1 MAGKLAA
8 LKQYPPLKFASP
20 AIIVHYAMAAI
31 VKTIRPLR
39 SEQSMF
45 RFTTTEQV
53 LFECEARV
61 HLLYVKRLQLISE
74 CSSGRELLCGTFLSA
89 QESSICHCNI
99 KKNEHYKFLCWA
111 ESPTY

>member
-8 LKQYPPLKFASP
+8 LKQYPPLQFASP
-20 AIIVHYAMAAI
+20 AINVHYAMAAI
-31 VKTIRPLR
+31 VKNIRPLR

-53 LFECEARV
+53 LFECETRV

-74 CSSGRELLCGTFLSA
+74 RSNRSAVCVALLSKRPSP
-89 QESSICHCNI
+89 EDNI
-99 KKNEHYKFLCWA
+99 KNKF
-111 ESPTY
+111 